1 MGFYEFFTNKALIA
15 PLIAWIIAQLI
26 KVVIEIVTNHRLDL
40 GRLVS
45 SGGMPSSHS
54 AFVSA
59 LATTVGLIDGVGSVT
74 FAISVIFASVVLY
87 DAAGVRHSVGKQAV
101 VLNRIIREFRE
112 RRPIAELE
120 ADLKELIGHTA
131 FEVAAGVLLGVGV
144 ALLWVAFI

>member
-1 MGFYEFFTNKALIA
+1 VGFYEFFTNKALIA
-15 PLIAWIIAQLI
+15 PLIAWTIAQLI

>member
-1 MGFYEFFTNKALIA
+1 VGFYELFTNKALIA
-15 PLIAWIIAQLI
+15 PLVAWTIAQLI
-26 KVVIEIVTNHRLDL
+26 KVVIEVVTNHRLDL

-59 LATTVGLIDGVGSVT
+59 LATMVGLIDGVGSIT
-74 FAISVIFASVVLY
+74 FAISVIFTSVVLY

-112 RRPIAELE
+112 RRSIAELE

-144 ALLWVAFI
+144 AFLWFVFI

>member
-59 LATTVGLIDGVGSVT
+59 LATMVGLIDGLGSVT

-112 RRPIAELE
+112 RRPLAEVE

-144 ALLWVAFI
+144 AFLWFAFI

>member
-15 PLIAWIIAQLI
+15 PLIAWTIAQLI

-144 ALLWVAFI
+144 AFLWFVFI

>member
-15 PLIAWIIAQLI
+15 PLIAWTIAQLI

>member
-1 MGFYEFFTNKALIA
+1 MGFYELFTNKALIA
-15 PLIAWIIAQLI
+15 PLVAWTIAQLI
-26 KVVIEIVTNHRLDL
+26 KVVIEVVTNHRLDL

-59 LATTVGLIDGVGSVT
+59 LATMVGLIDGVGSIT
-74 FAISVIFASVVLY
+74 FAISVIFTSVVLY

-112 RRPIAELE
+112 RRSIAELE

-144 ALLWVAFI
+144 AFLWFVFI

>member
-1 MGFYEFFTNKALIA
+1 MGFYELFTNKVLIA
-15 PLIAWIIAQLI
+15 PLVAWTIAQLI

-59 LATTVGLIDGVGSVT
+59 LATMVGLIDGLGSVT

-144 ALLWVAFI
+144 AFLWVAFI